1 MALTAEDLRD
11 LVVLLETHPEWRKVL
26 WALLASEEVLRMPAE
41 LAELRAETER
51 RFAELAEAVRRL
63 SELFVAHRQ
72 EFLAQQAHTDARLA
86 ELTETVRRLSELFNT
101 HRQEFLAYRE
111 ETDRRFAELAEALA
125 EAQRR
130 PPPGVPGLSGGN
142 RSPLRRAG
150 RSPAPALRRV
160 RRPPPGRS
168 WPIGRKPTAASPS
181 WPKPSAGTTKNSPPT
196 APKPTAASPS
206 SAPRS
211 APWPK
216 PSAAPRNP
224 WPPTAP
230 KPTAAFAELA
240 EAQRRTEESLAA
252 HRAETDR
259 RFAELS
265 AEVRALAEAQRRT
278 EEILQQVLLR
288 QEQFQRTLDHFGQII
303 GPITEE
309 HMVQALQEWIAQQ
322 GGTLLTPVVSITLD
336 GLGEVDGLARARLPD
351 GREAWLLV
359 SAKAKVWARSITE
372 FVERI
377 LRHPEA
383 RERLQ
388 AQGVGDPVLPVVF
401 GRALDHRAL
410 EAAQRARVGL
420 LIGRQGMLVPPAL
433 WSLSEGKPLGPSS

>member
-1 MALTAEDLRD
+1 MAWTVEDLRD
-11 LVVLLETHPEWRKVL
+11 LAELLRAHPEWREPL
-26 WALLASEEVLRMPAE
+26 WALLASEEVRRMPERMERSFQRAARLI
-41 LAELRAETER
+41 LALYRAQRQHYKE
-51 RFAELAEAVRRL
+51 FI
-63 SELFVAHRQ
+63 AHR
-72 EFLAQQAHTDARLA
+72 A
-86 ELTETVRRLSELFNT
+86 
-101 HRQEFLAYRE
+101 
-111 ETDRRFAELAEALA
+111 ETDRRFAELAEAIRNLSESFAIHRA
-125 EAQRR
+125 ETDRR
-130 PPPGVPGLSGGN
+130 
-142 RSPLRRAG
+142 
-150 RSPAPALRRV
+150 
-160 RRPPPGRS
+160 
-168 WPIGRKPTAASPS
+168 
-181 WPKPSAGTTKNSPPT
+181 
-196 APKPTAASPS
+196 
-206 SAPRS
+206 
-211 APWPK
+211 
-216 PSAAPRNP
+216 
-224 WPPTAP
+224 
-230 KPTAAFAELA
+230 FAELA

-259 RFAELS
+259 RFAEL
-265 AEVRALAEAQRRT
+265 AEAVRRLSESFAAHRQEFLEYRAETDRRFAELAEAQRRTEESLAAHRAETDRRFAELAEAQRRHYEEFVAHRAETDRRFAELAEAQRRT

-433 WSLSEGKPLGPSS
+433 WSLSEGKPLG

>member
-51 RFAELAEAVRRL
+51 RFTELAEAVRRL

-111 ETDRRFAELAEALA
+111 ETDRRFAELAEA
-125 EAQRR
+125 QRR
-130 PPPGVPGLSGGN
+130 HY
-142 RSPLRRAG
+142 
-150 RSPAPALRRV
+150 
-160 RRPPPGRS
+160 
-168 WPIGRKPTAASPS
+168 
-181 WPKPSAGTTKNSPPT
+181 
-196 APKPTAASPS
+196 
-206 SAPRS
+206 
-211 APWPK
+211 
-216 PSAAPRNP
+216 
-224 WPPTAP
+224 
-230 KPTAAFAELA
+230 
-240 EAQRRTEESLAA
+240 EEFAA
-252 HRAETDR
+252 HCAETDR

-322 GGTLLTPVVSITLD
+322 GGALLTPVVSITLD

-433 WSLSEGKPLGPSS
+433 WSLSEGKPLG

>member
-1 MALTAEDLRD
+1 MAWTVEDLRD
-11 LVVLLETHPEWRKVL
+11 LAELLRAHPEWREPL
-26 WALLASEEVLRMPAE
+26 WALLASEEVRRMPERMERGFRRAARLILALYRAQRRTE
-41 LAELRAETER
+41 ESLRRLAET
-51 RFAELAEAVRRL
+51 FA
-63 SELFVAHRQ
+63 AHRQ
-72 EFLAQQAHTDARLA
+72 EFLAH
-86 ELTETVRRLSELFNT
+86 
-101 HRQEFLAYRE
+101 RE
-111 ETDRRFAELAEALA
+111 ETDRRFAELSAEVRALA

-130 PPPGVPGLSGGN
+130 HYEEFVAH
-142 RSPLRRAG
+142 RAETDRR
-150 RSPAPALRRV
+150 
-160 RRPPPGRS
+160 
-168 WPIGRKPTAASPS
+168 
-181 WPKPSAGTTKNSPPT
+181 
-196 APKPTAASPS
+196 
-206 SAPRS
+206 
-211 APWPK
+211 
-216 PSAAPRNP
+216 
-224 WPPTAP
+224 
-230 KPTAAFAELA
+230 FAELA

-322 GGTLLTPVVSITLD
+322 GGALLTPVVSMTLD

-359 SAKAKVWARSITE
+359 SAKAKGWARSITE

-377 LRHPEA
+377 LQQPEA
-383 RERLQ
+383 RKRLQ

-410 EAAQRARVGL
+410 EA
-420 LIGRQGMLVPPAL
+420 
-433 WSLSEGKPLGPSS
+433 

>member
-1 MALTAEDLRD
+1 MAWTVEDLRD
-11 LVVLLETHPEWRKVL
+11 LAELLRAHPEWREPL
-26 WALLASEEVLRMPAE
+26 WALLASEEVRRMPERMERGFQRAARLILALYRAQRQHYKEFIAHRAETDRRFAE
-41 LAELRAETER
+41 LAEAIRNLSESFAIHRAETDRRFAELAEAQRRHYEEFVAHRAETDR

-63 SELFVAHRQ
+63 SESFAAHRQ
-72 EFLAQQAHTDARLA
+72 EFLEYRAETDRRFAELA
-86 ELTETVRRLSELFNT
+86 EAQRRHYEEFAA

-111 ETDRRFAELAEALA
+111 ETDRRFAE
-125 EAQRR
+125 
-130 PPPGVPGLSGGN
+130 
-142 RSPLRRAG
+142 
-150 RSPAPALRRV
+150 
-160 RRPPPGRS
+160 
-168 WPIGRKPTAASPS
+168 
-181 WPKPSAGTTKNSPPT
+181 
-196 APKPTAASPS
+196 
-206 SAPRS
+206 
-211 APWPK
+211 
-216 PSAAPRNP
+216 
-224 WPPTAP
+224 
-230 KPTAAFAELA
+230 
-240 EAQRRTEESLAA
+240 
-252 HRAETDR
+252 
-259 RFAELS
+259 
-265 AEVRALAEAQRRT
+265 LAEAQRRT

-322 GGTLLTPVVSITLD
+322 GGALLTPVVSITLD

-433 WSLSEGKPLGPSS
+433 WSLSEGKPLG

>member
-11 LVVLLETHPEWRKVL
+11 LVALLQAHPEWRKVL

-41 LAELRAETER
+41 LADLREELVELRAETER
-51 RFAELAEAVRRL
+51 RFTELAEAVRRL
-63 SELFVAHRQ
+63 SELFIAHRQ
-72 EFLAQQAHTDARLA
+72 EFLAQQAHTDARLT
-86 ELTETVRRLSELFNT
+86 ELTETVRRLSELFIA
-101 HRQEFLAYRE
+101 HRQEFVAHRE
-111 ETDRRFAELAEALA
+111 ETDRRFAELAEA
-125 EAQRR
+125 QRR
-130 PPPGVPGLSGGN
+130 HY
-142 RSPLRRAG
+142 
-150 RSPAPALRRV
+150 
-160 RRPPPGRS
+160 
-168 WPIGRKPTAASPS
+168 
-181 WPKPSAGTTKNSPPT
+181 
-196 APKPTAASPS
+196 
-206 SAPRS
+206 
-211 APWPK
+211 
-216 PSAAPRNP
+216 
-224 WPPTAP
+224 
-230 KPTAAFAELA
+230 
-240 EAQRRTEESLAA
+240 EEFVA
-252 HRAETDR
+252 HCAETDR
-259 RFAELS
+259 RFAEL
-265 AEVRALAEAQRRT
+265 AEAIRNLSETFAAHRQEFVAHREETDRRFAELAEAQRRT

-322 GGTLLTPVVSITLD
+322 GGALLTPVVSMTLD

-377 LRHPEA
+377 LQQPEA
-383 RERLQ
+383 RKRLQ

-433 WSLSEGKPLGPSS
+433 WSLSEGKPLE

>member
-1 MALTAEDLRD
+1 MAWTVEDLRD
-11 LVVLLETHPEWRKVL
+11 LAELLRAHPEWREPL
-26 WALLASEEVLRMPAE
+26 WALLASEEVRRMPERMERSFQRAARLI
-41 LAELRAETER
+41 LALYRAQRQHYKE
-51 RFAELAEAVRRL
+51 FI
-63 SELFVAHRQ
+63 AHR
-72 EFLAQQAHTDARLA
+72 A
-86 ELTETVRRLSELFNT
+86 
-101 HRQEFLAYRE
+101 
-111 ETDRRFAELAEALA
+111 ETDRRFAELAEAIRNLSESFAIHRA
-125 EAQRR
+125 ETDRR
-130 PPPGVPGLSGGN
+130 
-142 RSPLRRAG
+142 
-150 RSPAPALRRV
+150 
-160 RRPPPGRS
+160 
-168 WPIGRKPTAASPS
+168 
-181 WPKPSAGTTKNSPPT
+181 
-196 APKPTAASPS
+196 
-206 SAPRS
+206 
-211 APWPK
+211 
-216 PSAAPRNP
+216 
-224 WPPTAP
+224 
-230 KPTAAFAELA
+230 FAELA

-259 RFAELS
+259 RFAEL
-265 AEVRALAEAQRRT
+265 AEAVRRLSESFAAHRQEFLEYRAETDRRFAELAEAQRRT

-288 QEQFQRTLDHFGQII
+288 QEQFPRTLDHFGQII

-433 WSLSEGKPLGPSS
+433 WSLSEGKPLG

>member
-51 RFAELAEAVRRL
+51 RFTELAEAVRRL

-111 ETDRRFAELAEALA
+111 ETDRRFAELAEAQRRTEESLAAHRAETDRRFAELSAEVRALA

-130 PPPGVPGLSGGN
+130 TEESLAAHRVETD
-142 RSPLRRAG
+142 RR
-150 RSPAPALRRV
+150 
-160 RRPPPGRS
+160 
-168 WPIGRKPTAASPS
+168 
-181 WPKPSAGTTKNSPPT
+181 
-196 APKPTAASPS
+196 
-206 SAPRS
+206 
-211 APWPK
+211 
-216 PSAAPRNP
+216 
-224 WPPTAP
+224 
-230 KPTAAFAELA
+230 FAELSAEVRALAEAQRRTEESLAAHRAETDRRFAELSAEVRALA

>member
-1 MALTAEDLRD
+1 MAWTVEDLRD
-11 LVVLLETHPEWRKVL
+11 LAELLRAHPEWREPL
-26 WALLASEEVLRMPAE
+26 WALLASEEVRRMPERMERSFQRAARLILALYRAQRQHYKEFIAHRAETDRRFAE
-41 LAELRAETER
+41 LAEAIRNLSESFAIHRAETDRRFAELAEAQRRHYEEFVTHRAETDR

-63 SELFVAHRQ
+63 SESFAAHRQ
-72 EFLAQQAHTDARLA
+72 EFL
-86 ELTETVRRLSELFNT
+86 E
-101 HRQEFLAYRE
+101 YRA
-111 ETDRRFAELAEALA
+111 ETDRR
-125 EAQRR
+125 
-130 PPPGVPGLSGGN
+130 
-142 RSPLRRAG
+142 
-150 RSPAPALRRV
+150 
-160 RRPPPGRS
+160 
-168 WPIGRKPTAASPS
+168 
-181 WPKPSAGTTKNSPPT
+181 
-196 APKPTAASPS
+196 
-206 SAPRS
+206 
-211 APWPK
+211 
-216 PSAAPRNP
+216 
-224 WPPTAP
+224 
-230 KPTAAFAELA
+230 FAELA

-259 RFAELS
+259 RFAEL
-265 AEVRALAEAQRRT
+265 AEAVRRLSESFAAHRQEFLEYRAETDRRFAELAEAQRRTEESLAAHRAETDRRFAELAEAQRRT

-433 WSLSEGKPLGPSS
+433 WSLSEGKPLG

>member
-1 MALTAEDLRD
+1 LNTALKPTA
-11 LVVLLETHPEWRKVL
+11 
-26 WALLASEEVLRMPAE
+26 ASPNWPKPSAI
-41 LAELRAETER
+41 
-51 RFAELAEAVRRL
+51 
-63 SELFVAHRQ
+63 
-72 EFLAQQAHTDARLA
+72 
-86 ELTETVRRLSELFNT
+86 
-101 HRQEFLAYRE
+101 
-111 ETDRRFAELAEALA
+111 
-125 EAQRR
+125 RR
-130 PPPGVPGLSGGN
+130 PPPGVPAAY
-142 RSPLRRAG
+142 RAETDRR
-150 RSPAPALRRV
+150 
-160 RRPPPGRS
+160 
-168 WPIGRKPTAASPS
+168 
-181 WPKPSAGTTKNSPPT
+181 
-196 APKPTAASPS
+196 
-206 SAPRS
+206 
-211 APWPK
+211 
-216 PSAAPRNP
+216 
-224 WPPTAP
+224 
-230 KPTAAFAELA
+230 FAELA

-259 RFAELS
+259 RFAEL
-265 AEVRALAEAQRRT
+265 AEAQRRHYEEFVAHRAETDRRFAELAEAQRRT

-433 WSLSEGKPLGPSS
+433 WSLSEGKPLG

>member
-1 MALTAEDLRD
+1 MAWTVEDLRD
-11 LVVLLETHPEWRKVL
+11 LAELLRAHPEWREPL
-26 WALLASEEVLRMPAE
+26 WALLASEEVRRMPERMERSFQRAARLI
-41 LAELRAETER
+41 LALYRAQRQHYKE
-51 RFAELAEAVRRL
+51 FI
-63 SELFVAHRQ
+63 AHR
-72 EFLAQQAHTDARLA
+72 A
-86 ELTETVRRLSELFNT
+86 
-101 HRQEFLAYRE
+101 
-111 ETDRRFAELAEALA
+111 ETDRRFAELAEAIRNLSESFAIHRA
-125 EAQRR
+125 ETDRR
-130 PPPGVPGLSGGN
+130 
-142 RSPLRRAG
+142 
-150 RSPAPALRRV
+150 
-160 RRPPPGRS
+160 
-168 WPIGRKPTAASPS
+168 
-181 WPKPSAGTTKNSPPT
+181 
-196 APKPTAASPS
+196 
-206 SAPRS
+206 
-211 APWPK
+211 
-216 PSAAPRNP
+216 
-224 WPPTAP
+224 
-230 KPTAAFAELA
+230 FAELA

-259 RFAELS
+259 RFAEL
-265 AEVRALAEAQRRT
+265 AEAVRRLSESFAAHRQEFLEYRAETDRRFAELAEAQRRTEESLAAHRAETDRRFAELAEAQRRTEESLAAHRAETDRRFAELAEAQRRHYEEFVAHRAETDRRFAELAEAQRRT

-433 WSLSEGKPLGPSS
+433 WSLSEGKPLG

>member
-1 MALTAEDLRD
+1 MAFTVEDLRD
-11 LVVLLETHPEWRKVL
+11 LAELLRAHPEWREPL
-26 WALLASEEVLRMPAE
+26 WALLASEEVRRMPERMERSFQRAARLILALYRVQRQHYKEFIAHRAETDRRFAE
-41 LAELRAETER
+41 LAEAIRNLSESFAIHRAETDRRFAELAEAQRRHYEEFVTHRAETDR

-63 SELFVAHRQ
+63 SESFAAHRQ
-72 EFLAQQAHTDARLA
+72 EFL
-86 ELTETVRRLSELFNT
+86 E
-101 HRQEFLAYRE
+101 YRA
-111 ETDRRFAELAEALA
+111 ETDRR
-125 EAQRR
+125 
-130 PPPGVPGLSGGN
+130 
-142 RSPLRRAG
+142 
-150 RSPAPALRRV
+150 
-160 RRPPPGRS
+160 
-168 WPIGRKPTAASPS
+168 
-181 WPKPSAGTTKNSPPT
+181 
-196 APKPTAASPS
+196 
-206 SAPRS
+206 
-211 APWPK
+211 
-216 PSAAPRNP
+216 
-224 WPPTAP
+224 
-230 KPTAAFAELA
+230 FAELA

-259 RFAELS
+259 RFAEL
-265 AEVRALAEAQRRT
+265 AEAQRRHYEEFVAHRAETDRRFAELAEAQRRT

-433 WSLSEGKPLGPSS
+433 WSLSEGKPLG

>member
-1 MALTAEDLRD
+1 MAWTVEDLRD
-11 LVVLLETHPEWRKVL
+11 LAELLRAHPEWREPL
-26 WALLASEEVLRMPAE
+26 WALLASEEVRRMPERMERSFQRAARLILALYRAQRQHYKEFIAHRAETDRRFAE
-41 LAELRAETER
+41 LAEAIRNLSESFAIHRAETDRRFAELAEAQRRHYEEFVTHRAETDR

-63 SELFVAHRQ
+63 SESFAAHRQ
-72 EFLAQQAHTDARLA
+72 EFL
-86 ELTETVRRLSELFNT
+86 E
-101 HRQEFLAYRE
+101 YRA
-111 ETDRRFAELAEALA
+111 ETDRRFAELSAE
-125 EAQRR
+125 
-130 PPPGVPGLSGGN
+130 V
-142 RSPLRRAG
+142 RA
-150 RSPAPALRRV
+150 
-160 RRPPPGRS
+160 
-168 WPIGRKPTAASPS
+168 
-181 WPKPSAGTTKNSPPT
+181 
-196 APKPTAASPS
+196 
-206 SAPRS
+206 
-211 APWPK
+211 
-216 PSAAPRNP
+216 
-224 WPPTAP
+224 
-230 KPTAAFAELA
+230 LA

-259 RFAELS
+259 RFAE
-265 AEVRALAEAQRRT
+265 LAEAQRRT

-322 GGTLLTPVVSITLD
+322 GGALLTPVVSITLD

-433 WSLSEGKPLGPSS
+433 WSLSEGKPLG

>member
-1 MALTAEDLRD
+1 MAWTVEDLRD
-11 LVVLLETHPEWRKVL
+11 LAELLRAHPEWREPL
-26 WALLASEEVLRMPAE
+26 WALLASEEVRRMPERMERSFQRAARLI
-41 LAELRAETER
+41 LALYRAQRQHYKE
-51 RFAELAEAVRRL
+51 FI
-63 SELFVAHRQ
+63 AHR
-72 EFLAQQAHTDARLA
+72 A
-86 ELTETVRRLSELFNT
+86 
-101 HRQEFLAYRE
+101 
-111 ETDRRFAELAEALA
+111 ETDRRFAELAEAIRNLSESFAIHRA
-125 EAQRR
+125 ETDRR
-130 PPPGVPGLSGGN
+130 
-142 RSPLRRAG
+142 
-150 RSPAPALRRV
+150 
-160 RRPPPGRS
+160 
-168 WPIGRKPTAASPS
+168 
-181 WPKPSAGTTKNSPPT
+181 
-196 APKPTAASPS
+196 
-206 SAPRS
+206 
-211 APWPK
+211 
-216 PSAAPRNP
+216 
-224 WPPTAP
+224 
-230 KPTAAFAELA
+230 FAELA

-259 RFAELS
+259 RFAEL
-265 AEVRALAEAQRRT
+265 AEAVRRLSESFAAHRQEFLEYRAETDRRFAELAEAQRRTEESLAAQRAETDRRTEEFAELAEAQRRTEESLAAHRAETDRRFAELAEAQRRHYEEFVAHRAETDRRFAELAEAQRRT

-433 WSLSEGKPLGPSS
+433 WSLSEGKPLG

>member
-1 MALTAEDLRD
+1 MAWTVEDLRD
-11 LVVLLETHPEWRKVL
+11 LAELLRAHPEWREPL
-26 WALLASEEVLRMPAE
+26 WALLASEEVRRMPEQMERSFQRAARLI
-41 LAELRAETER
+41 LALYRAQRQHYKE
-51 RFAELAEAVRRL
+51 FI
-63 SELFVAHRQ
+63 AHR
-72 EFLAQQAHTDARLA
+72 A
-86 ELTETVRRLSELFNT
+86 
-101 HRQEFLAYRE
+101 
-111 ETDRRFAELAEALA
+111 ETDRRFAELAEAIRNLSESFAIHRA
-125 EAQRR
+125 ETDRR
-130 PPPGVPGLSGGN
+130 
-142 RSPLRRAG
+142 
-150 RSPAPALRRV
+150 
-160 RRPPPGRS
+160 
-168 WPIGRKPTAASPS
+168 
-181 WPKPSAGTTKNSPPT
+181 
-196 APKPTAASPS
+196 
-206 SAPRS
+206 
-211 APWPK
+211 
-216 PSAAPRNP
+216 
-224 WPPTAP
+224 
-230 KPTAAFAELA
+230 FAELA

-259 RFAELS
+259 RFAEL
-265 AEVRALAEAQRRT
+265 AEAVRRLSESFAAHRQEFLEYRAETDRRFAELAEAQRRTEESLAAHRAETDRRFAELAEAQRRTEESLAAHRAETDRRFAELAEAQRRHYEEFVAHRAETDRRFAELAEAQRRT

-433 WSLSEGKPLGPSS
+433 WSLSEGKPLG

>member
-1 MALTAEDLRD
+1 MAWTVEDLRD
-11 LVVLLETHPEWRKVL
+11 LAELLRAHPEWREPL
-26 WALLASEEVLRMPAE
+26 WALLASEEVRRMPE
-41 LAELRAETER
+41 RVERSFQRA
-51 RFAELAEAVRRL
+51 
-63 SELFVAHRQ
+63 
-72 EFLAQQAHTDARLA
+72 ARLILA
-86 ELTETVRRLSELFNT
+86 LYRAQ
-101 HRQEFLAYRE
+101 RQHYKEFIAQRA
-111 ETDRRFAELAEALA
+111 ETDRRFAELAEAIRNLSESFAIHRAETDRRFAELA

-130 PPPGVPGLSGGN
+130 HYEEFVTHRAETDRRFAELAEAIRNLSESFAIH
-142 RSPLRRAG
+142 RAETDRR
-150 RSPAPALRRV
+150 
-160 RRPPPGRS
+160 
-168 WPIGRKPTAASPS
+168 
-181 WPKPSAGTTKNSPPT
+181 
-196 APKPTAASPS
+196 
-206 SAPRS
+206 
-211 APWPK
+211 
-216 PSAAPRNP
+216 
-224 WPPTAP
+224 
-230 KPTAAFAELA
+230 FAELA

-259 RFAELS
+259 RFAEL
-265 AEVRALAEAQRRT
+265 AEAQRRHYEEFVVHRAETDRRFAELAEAQRRT

>member
-1 MALTAEDLRD
+1 MAWTVEDLRD
-11 LVVLLETHPEWRKVL
+11 LAELLRAHPEWREPL
-26 WALLASEEVLRMPAE
+26 WALLASEEVRRMPERMERSFQRAARLI
-41 LAELRAETER
+41 LALYRVQRQHYKE
-51 RFAELAEAVRRL
+51 FI
-63 SELFVAHRQ
+63 AHR
-72 EFLAQQAHTDARLA
+72 A
-86 ELTETVRRLSELFNT
+86 
-101 HRQEFLAYRE
+101 
-111 ETDRRFAELAEALA
+111 ETDRRFAELAEAIRNLSESFAIHRAETDRRFAELA

-130 PPPGVPGLSGGN
+130 HYEEFVTHRAETDRRFAELAEAIRRLSESFAAH
-142 RSPLRRAG
+142 RQEFLEYRAETDRR
-150 RSPAPALRRV
+150 
-160 RRPPPGRS
+160 
-168 WPIGRKPTAASPS
+168 
-181 WPKPSAGTTKNSPPT
+181 
-196 APKPTAASPS
+196 
-206 SAPRS
+206 
-211 APWPK
+211 
-216 PSAAPRNP
+216 
-224 WPPTAP
+224 
-230 KPTAAFAELA
+230 FAELA

-259 RFAELS
+259 RFAEL
-265 AEVRALAEAQRRT
+265 AEAQRRHYEEFVAHRAYREETDRRFAELAEAQRRT

-433 WSLSEGKPLGPSS
+433 WSLSEGKPLG

>member
-51 RFAELAEAVRRL
+51 RFTELAEAVRRL

-111 ETDRRFAELAEALA
+111 ETDRRFAELAEA
-125 EAQRR
+125 QRR
-130 PPPGVPGLSGGN
+130 HYEEFAAH
-142 RSPLRRAG
+142 RAETDRR
-150 RSPAPALRRV
+150 
-160 RRPPPGRS
+160 
-168 WPIGRKPTAASPS
+168 
-181 WPKPSAGTTKNSPPT
+181 
-196 APKPTAASPS
+196 
-206 SAPRS
+206 
-211 APWPK
+211 
-216 PSAAPRNP
+216 
-224 WPPTAP
+224 
-230 KPTAAFAELA
+230 FAELSAEVRALA

-259 RFAELS
+259 RFAE
-265 AEVRALAEAQRRT
+265 LAEAQRRT

>member
-1 MALTAEDLRD
+1 MAWTVEDLRD
-11 LVVLLETHPEWRKVL
+11 LAELLRAHPEWREPL
-26 WALLASEEVLRMPAE
+26 WALLASEEVRRMPERVERSFQRAARLI
-41 LAELRAETER
+41 LALYRAQRQHYKE
-51 RFAELAEAVRRL
+51 FI
-63 SELFVAHRQ
+63 AHR
-72 EFLAQQAHTDARLA
+72 A
-86 ELTETVRRLSELFNT
+86 
-101 HRQEFLAYRE
+101 
-111 ETDRRFAELAEALA
+111 ETDRRFAELAEAIRNLSESFAIHRA
-125 EAQRR
+125 ETDRR
-130 PPPGVPGLSGGN
+130 
-142 RSPLRRAG
+142 
-150 RSPAPALRRV
+150 
-160 RRPPPGRS
+160 
-168 WPIGRKPTAASPS
+168 
-181 WPKPSAGTTKNSPPT
+181 
-196 APKPTAASPS
+196 
-206 SAPRS
+206 
-211 APWPK
+211 
-216 PSAAPRNP
+216 
-224 WPPTAP
+224 
-230 KPTAAFAELA
+230 FAELA

-259 RFAELS
+259 RFAEL
-265 AEVRALAEAQRRT
+265 AEAVRRLSESFAAHRQEFLEYRAETDRRFAELAEAQRRTEESLAAHRAETDRRFAELAEAQRRHYEEFVAHRAETDRRFAELAEAQRRT

-433 WSLSEGKPLGPSS
+433 WSLSEGKPLG

>member
-11 LVVLLETHPEWRKVL
+11 LVVLLEAHPEWRKVL
-26 WALLASEEVLRMPAE
+26 WALLASEEVLRMPTE

-51 RFAELAEAVRRL
+51 RFTELAEAVRRL
-63 SELFVAHRQ
+63 SELFIAHRQ
-72 EFLAQQAHTDARLA
+72 EFLAQQAHTDARLT
-86 ELTETVRRLSELFNT
+86 ELTETVRRLSELFIA
-101 HRQEFLAYRE
+101 HRQEFLAYQAQTEARLME
-111 ETDRRFAELAEALA
+111 LSAAVRNLAE
-125 EAQRR
+125 E
-130 PPPGVPGLSGGN
+130 V
-142 RSPLRRAG
+142 RA
-150 RSPAPALRRV
+150 
-160 RRPPPGRS
+160 
-168 WPIGRKPTAASPS
+168 
-181 WPKPSAGTTKNSPPT
+181 
-196 APKPTAASPS
+196 
-206 SAPRS
+206 
-211 APWPK
+211 
-216 PSAAPRNP
+216 
-224 WPPTAP
+224 
-230 KPTAAFAELA
+230 LA

-259 RFAELS
+259 RFAELAEAQRRHYEEFAAHRQEFLAYREETDRRFAELS
-265 AEVRALAEAQRRT
+265 AEVRALAQAQRRT

-322 GGTLLTPVVSITLD
+322 GGMLLTPVVSMTLD

-351 GREAWLLV
+351 GQEAWLLI
-359 SAKAKVWARSITE
+359 SAKAKVWARTITE

-410 EAAQRARVGL
+410 EAAQRAQVGL
-420 LIGRQGMLVPPAL
+420 LIGRQGMLVPPVL
-433 WSLSEGKPLGPSS
+433 WSLSEGKPLG

>member
-1 MALTAEDLRD
+1 MAWTVEDLRD
-11 LVVLLETHPEWRKVL
+11 LAELLRAHPEWREPL
-26 WALLASEEVLRMPAE
+26 WALLASEEVRRMPERMERSFQRAARLILALYRAQRQHYKEFIAHRAETDRRFAE
-41 LAELRAETER
+41 LAEAIRNLSESFAIHRAETDRRFAELAEAQRRHYEEFVAHRAETDR

-63 SELFVAHRQ
+63 SESFAAHRQ
-72 EFLAQQAHTDARLA
+72 EFL
-86 ELTETVRRLSELFNT
+86 E
-101 HRQEFLAYRE
+101 YRA
-111 ETDRRFAELAEALA
+111 ETDRR
-125 EAQRR
+125 
-130 PPPGVPGLSGGN
+130 
-142 RSPLRRAG
+142 
-150 RSPAPALRRV
+150 
-160 RRPPPGRS
+160 
-168 WPIGRKPTAASPS
+168 
-181 WPKPSAGTTKNSPPT
+181 
-196 APKPTAASPS
+196 
-206 SAPRS
+206 
-211 APWPK
+211 
-216 PSAAPRNP
+216 
-224 WPPTAP
+224 
-230 KPTAAFAELA
+230 FAELA

-259 RFAELS
+259 RFAEL
-265 AEVRALAEAQRRT
+265 AEAQRRHYEEFVAHRAETDRRFAELAEAQRRHYEEFVAHRAETDRRFAELAEAQRRT

-433 WSLSEGKPLGPSS
+433 WSLSEGKPLG

>member
-1 MALTAEDLRD
+1 MAWTVEDLRD
-11 LVVLLETHPEWRKVL
+11 LAELLRAHPEWREPL
-26 WALLASEEVLRMPAE
+26 WALLASEEVRRMPERMERGFQRAARLI
-41 LAELRAETER
+41 LALYRAQRQHYKE
-51 RFAELAEAVRRL
+51 FI
-63 SELFVAHRQ
+63 AHR
-72 EFLAQQAHTDARLA
+72 A
-86 ELTETVRRLSELFNT
+86 
-101 HRQEFLAYRE
+101 
-111 ETDRRFAELAEALA
+111 ETDRRFAELAEAIRNLSESFAIHRA
-125 EAQRR
+125 ETDRR
-130 PPPGVPGLSGGN
+130 
-142 RSPLRRAG
+142 
-150 RSPAPALRRV
+150 
-160 RRPPPGRS
+160 
-168 WPIGRKPTAASPS
+168 
-181 WPKPSAGTTKNSPPT
+181 
-196 APKPTAASPS
+196 
-206 SAPRS
+206 
-211 APWPK
+211 
-216 PSAAPRNP
+216 
-224 WPPTAP
+224 
-230 KPTAAFAELA
+230 FAELA

-259 RFAELS
+259 RFAEL
-265 AEVRALAEAQRRT
+265 AEAVRRLSESFAAHRQEFLEYRAETDRRFAELAEAQRRTEESLAAHRAETDRRFAELAEAQRRTEESLAAHRAETDRRFAELAEAQRRHYEEFVAHRAETDRRFAELAEAQRRT

-433 WSLSEGKPLGPSS
+433 WSLSEGKPLG

>member
-51 RFAELAEAVRRL
+51 RFTELAEAVRRL

-111 ETDRRFAELAEALA
+111 ETDRRFAELAEA
-125 EAQRR
+125 QRR
-130 PPPGVPGLSGGN
+130 TEESLAAH
-142 RSPLRRAG
+142 RAETDRR
-150 RSPAPALRRV
+150 
-160 RRPPPGRS
+160 
-168 WPIGRKPTAASPS
+168 
-181 WPKPSAGTTKNSPPT
+181 
-196 APKPTAASPS
+196 
-206 SAPRS
+206 
-211 APWPK
+211 
-216 PSAAPRNP
+216 
-224 WPPTAP
+224 
-230 KPTAAFAELA
+230 FAELSAEVRALA

>member
-1 MALTAEDLRD
+1 MAWTVEDLRD
-11 LVVLLETHPEWRKVL
+11 LAELLRAHPEWREPL
-26 WALLASEEVLRMPAE
+26 WALLASEEVRRMPERMERGFQRAARLILALYRAQRQHYKEFIAHRAETDRRFAE
-41 LAELRAETER
+41 LAEAIRNLSESFAIHRAETDRRFAELAEAQRRHYEEFVTHRAETDR

-63 SELFVAHRQ
+63 SESFAAHRQ
-72 EFLAQQAHTDARLA
+72 EFL
-86 ELTETVRRLSELFNT
+86 E
-101 HRQEFLAYRE
+101 YRA
-111 ETDRRFAELAEALA
+111 ETDRR
-125 EAQRR
+125 
-130 PPPGVPGLSGGN
+130 
-142 RSPLRRAG
+142 
-150 RSPAPALRRV
+150 
-160 RRPPPGRS
+160 
-168 WPIGRKPTAASPS
+168 
-181 WPKPSAGTTKNSPPT
+181 
-196 APKPTAASPS
+196 
-206 SAPRS
+206 
-211 APWPK
+211 
-216 PSAAPRNP
+216 
-224 WPPTAP
+224 
-230 KPTAAFAELA
+230 FAELA

-259 RFAELS
+259 RFAEL
-265 AEVRALAEAQRRT
+265 AEAQRRHYEEFVAHRAETDRRFAELAEAQRRT

-433 WSLSEGKPLGPSS
+433 WSLSEGKPLG

>member
-111 ETDRRFAELAEALA
+111 ETDRRFAE
-125 EAQRR
+125 
-130 PPPGVPGLSGGN
+130 
-142 RSPLRRAG
+142 
-150 RSPAPALRRV
+150 
-160 RRPPPGRS
+160 
-168 WPIGRKPTAASPS
+168 
-181 WPKPSAGTTKNSPPT
+181 
-196 APKPTAASPS
+196 
-206 SAPRS
+206 
-211 APWPK
+211 
-216 PSAAPRNP
+216 
-224 WPPTAP
+224 
-230 KPTAAFAELA
+230 
-240 EAQRRTEESLAA
+240 
-252 HRAETDR
+252 
-259 RFAELS
+259 
-265 AEVRALAEAQRRT
+265 LAEAQRRT

-433 WSLSEGKPLGPSS
+433 WSLSEGKPLG

>member
-1 MALTAEDLRD
+1 MAWTVEDLRD
-11 LVVLLETHPEWRKVL
+11 LAELLRAHPEWREPL
-26 WALLASEEVLRMPAE
+26 WALLASEEVRRMPEQMERSFQRAARLI
-41 LAELRAETER
+41 LALYRAQRQHYKE
-51 RFAELAEAVRRL
+51 FI
-63 SELFVAHRQ
+63 AHR
-72 EFLAQQAHTDARLA
+72 A
-86 ELTETVRRLSELFNT
+86 
-101 HRQEFLAYRE
+101 
-111 ETDRRFAELAEALA
+111 ETDRRFAELAEAIRNLSESFAIHRA
-125 EAQRR
+125 ETDRR
-130 PPPGVPGLSGGN
+130 
-142 RSPLRRAG
+142 
-150 RSPAPALRRV
+150 
-160 RRPPPGRS
+160 
-168 WPIGRKPTAASPS
+168 
-181 WPKPSAGTTKNSPPT
+181 
-196 APKPTAASPS
+196 
-206 SAPRS
+206 
-211 APWPK
+211 
-216 PSAAPRNP
+216 
-224 WPPTAP
+224 
-230 KPTAAFAELA
+230 FAELA

-259 RFAELS
+259 RFAEL
-265 AEVRALAEAQRRT
+265 AEAVRRLSESFAAHRQEFLEYRAETDRRFAELAEAQRRTEESLAAHRAETDRRFAELAEAQRRHYEEFVAHRAETDRRFAELAEAQRRT

-433 WSLSEGKPLGPSS
+433 WSLSEGKPLG

>member
-41 LAELRAETER
+41 LAGLRAETER

-111 ETDRRFAELAEALA
+111 ETDRRFAELAEA
-125 EAQRR
+125 QRR
-130 PPPGVPGLSGGN
+130 HYEEFAAHRQEFLAY
-142 RSPLRRAG
+142 REETDRR
-150 RSPAPALRRV
+150 
-160 RRPPPGRS
+160 
-168 WPIGRKPTAASPS
+168 
-181 WPKPSAGTTKNSPPT
+181 
-196 APKPTAASPS
+196 
-206 SAPRS
+206 
-211 APWPK
+211 
-216 PSAAPRNP
+216 
-224 WPPTAP
+224 
-230 KPTAAFAELA
+230 FAELA
-240 EAQRRTEESLAA
+240 EAQRRTEESLAAHRAETDRRFAELAEAQRRHYEEFAAHRAETDRRFAELAEAQRRTEESLAAHRAETDRRFAELAEAQRRHYEEFVA

>member
-1 MALTAEDLRD
+1 MAWTVEDLRD
-11 LVVLLETHPEWRKVL
+11 LAELLRAHPEWREPL
-26 WALLASEEVLRMPAE
+26 WALLASEEVRRMPERMERSFQRAARLI
-41 LAELRAETER
+41 LALYRAQRQHYKE
-51 RFAELAEAVRRL
+51 FI
-63 SELFVAHRQ
+63 AHR
-72 EFLAQQAHTDARLA
+72 A
-86 ELTETVRRLSELFNT
+86 
-101 HRQEFLAYRE
+101 
-111 ETDRRFAELAEALA
+111 ETDRRFAELAEAIRNLSESFAIHRA
-125 EAQRR
+125 ETDRR
-130 PPPGVPGLSGGN
+130 
-142 RSPLRRAG
+142 
-150 RSPAPALRRV
+150 
-160 RRPPPGRS
+160 
-168 WPIGRKPTAASPS
+168 
-181 WPKPSAGTTKNSPPT
+181 
-196 APKPTAASPS
+196 
-206 SAPRS
+206 
-211 APWPK
+211 
-216 PSAAPRNP
+216 
-224 WPPTAP
+224 
-230 KPTAAFAELA
+230 FAELA

-259 RFAELS
+259 RFAEL
-265 AEVRALAEAQRRT
+265 AEAVRRLSESFAAHRQEFLEYRAETDRRFAELAEAQRRTEESLAAQRAETDRRFAELAEAQRRTEESLAAHRAETDRRFAELAEAQRRHYEEFVAHRAETDRRFAELAEAQRRT

-433 WSLSEGKPLGPSS
+433 WSLSEGKPLG

>member
-11 LVVLLETHPEWRKVL
+11 LVVLLQAHPEWRKVL

-51 RFAELAEAVRRL
+51 RFTELAEAVRRL

-111 ETDRRFAELAEALA
+111 ETDRRFAELAEA
-125 EAQRR
+125 QRR
-130 PPPGVPGLSGGN
+130 TEESLAAH
-142 RSPLRRAG
+142 RAETDRR
-150 RSPAPALRRV
+150 
-160 RRPPPGRS
+160 
-168 WPIGRKPTAASPS
+168 
-181 WPKPSAGTTKNSPPT
+181 
-196 APKPTAASPS
+196 
-206 SAPRS
+206 
-211 APWPK
+211 
-216 PSAAPRNP
+216 
-224 WPPTAP
+224 
-230 KPTAAFAELA
+230 FAELSAEVRALA
-240 EAQRRTEESLAA
+240 EAQRRTEESLAAHRAETDRRFAELAEAQRRHYEEFVA

-359 SAKAKVWARSITE
+359 SAKAKVWARTITE

>member
-1 MALTAEDLRD
+1 MAWTVEDLRD
-11 LVVLLETHPEWRKVL
+11 LAELLRAHPEWREPL
-26 WALLASEEVLRMPAE
+26 WALLASEEVRRMPERMERSFQRAARLILALYRAQRQHYKEFIAHRAETDRRFAE
-41 LAELRAETER
+41 LAEAIRNLSESFAIHRAETDRRFAELAEAQRRHYEEFVTHRAETDR

-63 SELFVAHRQ
+63 SESFAAHRQ
-72 EFLAQQAHTDARLA
+72 EFL
-86 ELTETVRRLSELFNT
+86 E
-101 HRQEFLAYRE
+101 YRA
-111 ETDRRFAELAEALA
+111 ETDRR
-125 EAQRR
+125 
-130 PPPGVPGLSGGN
+130 
-142 RSPLRRAG
+142 
-150 RSPAPALRRV
+150 
-160 RRPPPGRS
+160 
-168 WPIGRKPTAASPS
+168 
-181 WPKPSAGTTKNSPPT
+181 
-196 APKPTAASPS
+196 
-206 SAPRS
+206 
-211 APWPK
+211 
-216 PSAAPRNP
+216 
-224 WPPTAP
+224 
-230 KPTAAFAELA
+230 FAELA
-240 EAQRRTEESLAA
+240 EAQRRTEESLATHRAETDRRFAELAEAQRRHYEEFVA

-259 RFAELS
+259 RFAE
-265 AEVRALAEAQRRT
+265 LAEAQRRT

-433 WSLSEGKPLGPSS
+433 WSLSEGKPLG

>member
-1 MALTAEDLRD
+1 VA
-11 LVVLLETHPEWRKVL
+11 
-26 WALLASEEVLRMPAE
+26 
-41 LAELRAETER
+41 
-51 RFAELAEAVRRL
+51 
-63 SELFVAHRQ
+63 AHR
-72 EFLAQQAHTDARLA
+72 A
-86 ELTETVRRLSELFNT
+86 
-101 HRQEFLAYRE
+101 
-111 ETDRRFAELAEALA
+111 ETDRRFAELAEA
-125 EAQRR
+125 QRR
-130 PPPGVPGLSGGN
+130 HYEEFAAH
-142 RSPLRRAG
+142 RAETDRR
-150 RSPAPALRRV
+150 
-160 RRPPPGRS
+160 
-168 WPIGRKPTAASPS
+168 
-181 WPKPSAGTTKNSPPT
+181 
-196 APKPTAASPS
+196 
-206 SAPRS
+206 
-211 APWPK
+211 
-216 PSAAPRNP
+216 
-224 WPPTAP
+224 
-230 KPTAAFAELA
+230 FAELSAEVRALA

>member
-111 ETDRRFAELAEALA
+111 ETDRR
-125 EAQRR
+125 
-130 PPPGVPGLSGGN
+130 
-142 RSPLRRAG
+142 
-150 RSPAPALRRV
+150 
-160 RRPPPGRS
+160 
-168 WPIGRKPTAASPS
+168 
-181 WPKPSAGTTKNSPPT
+181 
-196 APKPTAASPS
+196 
-206 SAPRS
+206 
-211 APWPK
+211 
-216 PSAAPRNP
+216 
-224 WPPTAP
+224 
-230 KPTAAFAELA
+230 FAELA

>member
-51 RFAELAEAVRRL
+51 RFTELAEAVRRL

-111 ETDRRFAELAEALA
+111 ETDRRFAELAEA
-125 EAQRR
+125 QRR
-130 PPPGVPGLSGGN
+130 TEESLAAH
-142 RSPLRRAG
+142 RAETDRR
-150 RSPAPALRRV
+150 
-160 RRPPPGRS
+160 
-168 WPIGRKPTAASPS
+168 
-181 WPKPSAGTTKNSPPT
+181 
-196 APKPTAASPS
+196 
-206 SAPRS
+206 
-211 APWPK
+211 
-216 PSAAPRNP
+216 
-224 WPPTAP
+224 
-230 KPTAAFAELA
+230 FAELSAEVRALA
-240 EAQRRTEESLAA
+240 EAQRRTEESLAAHRAETDRRFAELAEAQRRHYEEFAA